1 MKRPAHGAF
10 NGKGGSSSSSF
21 AKLCSG
27 SFRVGSGFHL
37 KRQGRFILFSGHFIQ
52 NEYYYKDGLFTPKKQ
67 VF

>member
-1 MKRPAHGAF
+1 MVLSMERVVAVAAVLQ
-10 NGKGGSSSSSF
+10 NSVEEVF
-21 AKLCSG
+21 AEEPE
-27 SFRVGSGFHL
+27 FHL